1 LPDRGL
7 DVLSLTRPRPG
18 TLRDSCGP
26 FVVDEDRFTRIV
38 DLPDGTTWPRWRPG
52 PWGRFWRA

>member
-18 TLRDSCGP
+18 TLRDSCGLRRWWGSLHQ
-26 FVVDEDRFTRIV
+26 DRRPSGRNDVAEVTTRA
-38 DLPDGTTWPRWRPG
+38 LGTILAG
-52 PWGRFWRA
+52 